1 MIEIV
6 ENKKQ
11 ILPKWFKG
19 EIYDKG
25 NVVENPYTGQ
35 TFYLNNV
42 ELSMYDFIKGSEIVL
57 ESFNF
62 TGSQFDKTSNE
73 MSKGLSWFRTY
84 NSQAYIKLL
93 D

>member
-62 TGSQFDKTSNE
+62 TGSL
-73 MSKGLSWFRTY
+73 KG
-84 NSQAYIKLL
+84 
-93 D
+93 